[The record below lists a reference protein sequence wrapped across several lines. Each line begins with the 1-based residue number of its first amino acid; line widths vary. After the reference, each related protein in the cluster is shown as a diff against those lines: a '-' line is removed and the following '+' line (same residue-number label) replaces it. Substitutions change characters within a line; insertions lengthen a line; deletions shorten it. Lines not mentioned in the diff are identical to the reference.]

1 MEEMQKY
8 RKIKIK
14 KVLVTVAI
22 GAVVIFLFYLI
33 FINFLADK
41 EKETAL
47 FLWEIQKETLKEDN
61 VPKDAADSSAEIA
74 VGSEGVEE
82 VSNSYIGSYS
92 ASGRDSKVNYNE
104 LTAEDFFPLKIS
116 IPKIDLEQI
125 SYEGAGPQTL
135 KEGPGHIAETP
146 LPEDVGRCTI
156 SGHRTTYGSPF
167 NRIDEL
173 ESGDL
178 IYLETIKGEL
188 FAYAVTGSEIVNPED
203 VCILEG
209 SYKKE
214 LLFTTCYPE
223 YFGAQRLIIIAELL
237 NLYPLELGYPENK

>member
-1 MEEMQKY
+1 MQEYK
-8 RKIKIK
+8 KIKIK
-14 KVLVTVAI
+14 KFLVTIAI

-41 EKETAL
+41 GKEAAMS
-47 FLWEIQKETLKEDN
+47 LWENQKETLLEEN
-61 VPKDAADSSAEIA
+61 VAGTTEDSSAASA
-74 VGSEGVEE
+74 VDNESMEE
-82 VSNSYIGSYS
+82 VSDSYSGSYISTVREDKIDYS
-92 ASGRDSKVNYNE
+92 KLG
-104 LTAEDFFPLKIS
+104 AEDFFPLKIS
-116 IPKIDLEQI
+116 IPKISLELI
-125 SYEGAGPQTL
+125 SYEGADPRTL

-146 LPEDVGRCTI
+146 LPGDAGRCTI

-188 FAYAVTGSEIVNPED
+188 FTYAVTGSEIVNPED
-203 VCILEG
+203 VYILEG

-223 YFGAQRLIIIAELL
+223 YSGAQRLIIIAELM
-237 NLYPLELGYPENK
+237 NLYPLELDILKNK